1 MAKNDNLQDF
11 VTDIADTLRG
21 ALKKDSTHKINPQ
34 EFSGIITEIAN
45 GSTIE
50 TEDITITPSETVQ
63 EVSRTEGKYINKVT
77 INPIQTE
84 SLDVV
89 PTKSNQAIQAPDGK
103 YYKEVN
109 VGAVTSAI
117 DSNITPTNIRLGIS
131 ILGVEGNVAPDKP
144 DQEKTIY
151 PSEEEQT
158 VMADSGHE
166 LAKVVVKAVEVESY
180 EVMPST
186 SKQVVRASDGKW
198 IKEVTVNPIQTETLS
213 VTPTQ
218 SEQTIEAPQDK
229 YYKEV
234 NVGAVTSEIDPNITS
249 ENIRSGVSILG
260 VQGNLEPDKPN
271 QTKTVDPST
280 ETQVVTADP
289 GHELES
295 VTVNAVTSSIDSNI
309 IPENIRKDTTILGV
323 TGTLEEGGGKASP
336 EYVSFREY
344 KGTSL
349 DLSWLD
355 TSNMTDMSNMFYYCE
370 KVKRLDVSE
379 FNTVKVTN
387 MSNMFND
394 CRSLTS
400 LDVSH
405 FNTSKVTNMYG
416 MFSSLY
422 YALQNLDLSSFD
434 TSNVTNM
441 SNMFYACRGLKTL
454 NISNFNTS
462 NVTDMSYMFYDCDYL
477 TSLDLSSFD
486 TSNVTDM
493 NNMFNSYG
501 GLSLDL
507 SNFNTSK
514 VTDMNNMFG
523 YCYNLTSVDLS
534 SFDTSNVTNMR
545 YLFRLDEKLKNITG
559 ILDLQSIDAN
569 SDWGNYFEGCS
580 ALEEVHIHNLG
591 RNLSL
596 SDSPKLTH
604 DCLVELINNLQTVTS
619 TKTLTL
625 GSTNLAKLTDEEKQ
639 VATNKGW
646 TLA

>member
-1 MAKNDNLQDF
+1 MAKNDNLKDF
-11 VTDIADTLRG
+11 VTDIADTLRT
-21 ALKKDSTHKINPQ
+21 ALKQDSTHKINPQ
-34 EFSGIITEIAN
+34 DFSGIITDIAN

-63 EVSRTEGKYINKVT
+63 EVTRTEGKYINKVT
-77 INPIQTE
+77 VNPIQTE
-84 SLDVV
+84 SLDVI
-89 PTKSNQAIQAPDGK
+89 PTQSSQTIRSPEGK

-109 VGAVTSAI
+109 VDAVTSAI
-117 DSNITPTNIRLGIS
+117 DSNIIPTNIRL
-131 ILGVEGNVAPDKP
+131 
-144 DQEKTIY
+144 
-151 PSEEEQT
+151 
-158 VMADSGHE
+158 
-166 LAKVVVKAVEVESY
+166 
-180 EVMPST
+180 
-186 SKQVVRASDGKW
+186 
-198 IKEVTVNPIQTETLS
+198 
-213 VTPTQ
+213 
-218 SEQTIEAPQDK
+218 
-229 YYKEV
+229 
-234 NVGAVTSEIDPNITS
+234 
-249 ENIRSGVSILG
+249 GVSILG

-271 QTKTVDPST
+271 QTKTVDSST
-280 ETQVVTADP
+280 ETQVVTADT
-289 GHELES
+289 GYELES

-344 KGTSL
+344 TGTSL

-355 TSNMTDMSNMFYYCE
+355 TSNMTNMSYMFYYCE
-370 KVKRLDVSE
+370 KVNRLDVSE

-387 MSNMFND
+387 MSNMFYN
-394 CRSLTS
+394 CR
-400 LDVSH
+400 
-405 FNTSKVTNMYG
+405 
-416 MFSSLY
+416 
-422 YALQNLDLSSFD
+422 ALANLDLSNFN

-441 SNMFYACRGLKTL
+441 SYMFSSLYYSLQNLDLSNFNTSNVTNMSYMFSYCQGLKTL

-462 NVTDMSYMFYDCDYL
+462 NVTNMSYMFNYCAGLSNIDV
-477 TSLDLSSFD
+477 SSFD

-514 VTDMNNMFG
+514 VTNMGTMFG
-523 YCYNLTSVDLS
+523 YCSNLTTLDLS
-534 SFDTSNVTNMR
+534 SFDTSNVTNMH

-559 ILDLQSIDAN
+559 ILDLQSIDEN

-596 SDSPKLTH
+596 SDSPNITH

-625 GSTNLAKLTDEEKQ
+625 GSTNLAKLTDAEKQ
-639 VATNKGW
+639 VATDKGW